1 MTDTAKQRGLVMVC
15 DVDLAVPDGTRTHTI
30 EVAAGFAAEGLAV
43 ELVSRGPDPRLEGV
57 RYHRAQGSEER
68 RVRRLTDLTLRT
80 VALLIRQRRV
90 ARKCYVRHSWSNIPI
105 LVLARMLGYRLVTQ
119 VDDVQYGRGSQ
130 ADASPAADY
139 VKRLAAFLMGR
150 LAHGVVAV
158 SPRIKLLLVD
168 QFRVP
173 QERVIVLSNGVDID
187 AIRPIPRNEAMQ
199 RAGLDPDTHYVVF
212 CGRLEPW
219 GDFDTLLEAFAEVR
233 RRRSDTA
240 LLLIGDGPERE
251 RIERRSVELG
261 IGETLVM
268 TGFVE
273 DRARIGD
280 LIGAATVALICYRD
294 GFVGSPIKLAEYLAA
309 GRAVVAKDTPGM
321 REALEP
327 AGAGVVVPG
336 EPLAM
341 ADAIAGLLDPEQADK
356 LGEVGRRLAEERYSW
371 RSIVR
376 RTLPLFDAGD
386 QGENANASAIPMQGR
401 LTSSDE

>member
-1 MTDTAKQRGLVMVC
+1 MTDTARERGLVMVC

-30 EVAAGFAAEGLAV
+30 EVAAGFAAEGLV
-43 ELVSRGPDPRLEGV
+43 VDLVSRGPDPRLDGV
-57 RYHRAQGSEER
+57 RYHQAQGSEER
-68 RVRRLTDLTLRT
+68 RLRRLTDLTLRT
-80 VALLIRQRRV
+80 IVLLAKRRRE

-105 LVLARMLGYRLVTQ
+105 LIAARAFGYRLVTQ
-119 VDDVQYGRGSQ
+119 VDDVQYGKGSQ

-158 SPRIKLLLVD
+158 SPRIKQLLVE

-173 QERVIVLSNGVDID
+173 DKRVVALSNGVDID
-187 AIRPIPRNEAMQ
+187 TIRPIPREEAIG
-199 RAGLDPDTHYVVF
+199 RAGLNPDTRYVVF
-212 CGRLEPW
+212 CGRLESW
-219 GDFDTLLEAFAEVR
+219 GDFDTLLEAFAEVHR
-233 RRRSDTA
+233 RRPDTA
-240 LLLIGDGPERE
+240 LLLVGDGPERE
-251 RIERRSVELG
+251 RIERRSSELG
-261 IGETLVM
+261 VSEAMVM

-273 DRARIGD
+273 DRVRIGD

-327 AGAGVVVPG
+327 TGAGVAVPG
-336 EPLAM
+336 ERQAM
-341 ADAIAGLLDPEQADK
+341 ADAIADLLDPIRADEM
-356 LGEVGRRLAEERYSW
+356 GEVGRRLAEERYSW

-376 RTLPLFDAGD
+376 RTLPLFEVG
-386 QGENANASAIPMQGR
+386 S
-401 LTSSDE
+401 